1 MSGIKSRIAITI
13 GYIFLFFVW
22 LWCVFTIY
30 FFGLPGNILP
40 LFVASL
46 FGLGVPLAL
55 IFLPNR
61 RRTVYGVVALCAG
74 IILGWSQIKPSHNRH
89 WTPSVAKLPHITTE
103 GDLIRV
109 HNIRNFDYRTLE
121 DFTVRY
127 YDKTFDLNKLE
138 TADYVLSYWDGN
150 KAVAHTII
158 SFGFGDGDYLAVSV
172 ETRLEQVEP
181 QTGLGGLFKQ
191 YELIYI
197 LADERDLLRLRSNF
211 RKEEVFLYPTT
222 LSKQEVRKMFEVII
236 ERVSSIANK
245 PEFYNTITQNCL
257 TSLTKDFSGVSIV
270 RSLFDYRILL
280 SGYSDERLFE
290 YGRIKSVR
298 NFEDTKRLYYI
309 NQYVQ
314 ADNNG
319 EGYSWKI
326 RPTIN
331 NKTDQ
336 GTQSQ

>member
-1 MSGIKSRIAITI
+1 MAGIIKKTLVPVAF
-13 GYIFLFFVW
+13 IFLFFVW
-22 LWCVFTIY
+22 LWCLGAIY
-30 FFGLPGNILP
+30 FFGLSGNILP
-40 LFVASL
+40 LAAAGL

-61 RRTVYGVVALCAG
+61 RRTVYGILALCAG
-74 IILGWSQIKPSHNRH
+74 IILGWSQIKPSHDRN
-89 WTPSVAKLPHITTE
+89 WIPSVAKLPRITTE

-109 HNIRNFDYRTLE
+109 HNIRNFDYRTQD

-150 KAVAHTII
+150 EAVAHTLI
-158 SFGFGDGDYLAVSV
+158 SFGFGGGDYLTVSV
-172 ETRLEQVEP
+172 ETRLEQGEP

-197 LADERDLLRLRSNF
+197 LGDERDLLRLRSNF

-222 LSKQEVRKMFEVII
+222 LSKKEVREIFGVII
-236 ERVSSIANK
+236 ERVNSIANK

-257 TSLTKDFSGVSIV
+257 TSLSKDFSGVSIV
-270 RSLFDYRILL
+270 RSFFDYRILL

-290 YGRIKSVR
+290 YGRINSVR
-298 NFEDTKRLYYI
+298 NFADTQRFHHI
-309 NQYVQ
+309 NQYIGS
-314 ADNNG
+314 DNSG
-319 EGYSWKI
+319 EDYSRKI
-326 RPTIN
+326 RPHLK

-336 GTQSQ
+336 GIESQ